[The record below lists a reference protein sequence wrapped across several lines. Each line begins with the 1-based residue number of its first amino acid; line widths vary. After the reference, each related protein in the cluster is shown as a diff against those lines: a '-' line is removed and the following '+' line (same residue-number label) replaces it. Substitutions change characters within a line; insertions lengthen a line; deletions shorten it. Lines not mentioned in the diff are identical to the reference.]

1 MLFFGCTAAFGQL
14 EINDTVIGYIVK
26 HEREYFNEITKLYND
41 NDPMLHVD
49 DIALVY
55 YGQAFLPQYNP
66 GKDKNEQALKRLYEE
81 KKNVEIYNTAKQI
94 LTYNPVSLNALFSI
108 YIASKE
114 LGKSDEECIS
124 YLKKYQN
131 IIDMIC
137 HYGDGKSS
145 ETPFRIITPDDLTVG
160 LLHSFNQWYVWMS
173 IIKSIFFAFIISSV
187 ASYYGY
193 YVEGGSFDVGKA
205 STNAVVSSSMLI
217 LFSDIFLTSLLS

>member
-1 MLFFGCTAAFGQL
+1 MKKILLSIILFLGCTDAFGQL

-26 HEREYFNEITKLYND
+26 HEREYFNEITNLYNI

-66 GKDKNEQALKRLYEE
+66 GKDENEKLLKKLHDE
-81 KKNVEIYNTAKQI
+81 KKNAEVYNVAKNI
-94 LTYNPVSLNALFSI
+94 LSYNPVSLNALFSI

-114 LGKSDEECIS
+114 LGKSDEECLS

-137 HYGDGKSS
+137 HYSDGKSS
-145 ETPFRIITPDDLTVG
+145 DTAFRIITPDD
-160 LLHSFNQWYVWMS
+160 QDY
-173 IIKSIFFAFIISSV
+173 IIYGKLQIEDVLSQTLDTETLCNIISVKPSEKFPGRCV
-187 ASYYGY
+187 Y
-193 YVEGGSFDVGKA
+193 FDL
-205 STNAVVSSSMLI
+205 S
-217 LFSDIFLTSLLS
+217 LFLSQAARE

>member
-1 MLFFGCTAAFGQL
+1 MSIILFFGCTAAFGQL

-26 HEREYFNEITKLYND
+26 HEREYFNEITNLYNS

-66 GKDKNEQALKRLYEE
+66 GKDQNEKMLKKLYEE
-81 KKNVEIYNTAKQI
+81 KKNAEAYNVAKNI
-94 LTYNPVSLNALFSI
+94 LSYNPVSLNALFCI

-114 LGKSDEECIS
+114 LGKSDEECLS

-137 HYGDGKSS
+137 HYSDGKSS
-145 ETPFRIITPDDLTVG
+145 DTAFRIITPDD
-160 LLHSFNQWYVWMS
+160 QDY
-173 IIKSIFFAFIISSV
+173 IIYGKLQIEDVLSQTLDTETLCNIISVKPSEKFPGRCV
-187 ASYYGY
+187 Y
-193 YVEGGSFDVGKA
+193 FDL
-205 STNAVVSSSMLI
+205 S
-217 LFSDIFLTSLLS
+217 LFLSQAARE

>member
-1 MLFFGCTAAFGQL
+1 MSIIFFFGCTAAFGQL

-26 HEREYFNEITKLYND
+26 HEREYFNEITALYNS

-66 GKDKNEQALKRLYEE
+66 GKDENEKLLKKLHDE
-81 KKNVEIYNTAKQI
+81 KKNAEVYNVAKNI
-94 LTYNPVSLNALFSI
+94 LSYNPVSLNALFSI

-114 LGKSDEECIS
+114 LGKSDEECLS

-137 HYGDGKSS
+137 HYSDGKSS
-145 ETPFRIITPDDLTVG
+145 DTAFRIITPDD
-160 LLHSFNQWYVWMS
+160 QDY
-173 IIKSIFFAFIISSV
+173 IIYGKLQIEDVLSQTLDTETLCNIISVKPSEKFPQQRV
-187 ASYYGY
+187 Y
-193 YVEGGSFDVGKA
+193 FDL
-205 STNAVVSSSMLI
+205 S
-217 LFSDIFLTSLLS
+217 LFLQQAARE